1 MTKREFLANLR
12 EALYGLSQAEIEE
25 RLLFYSEMID
35 DRMEEGITEEDAVR
49 EIGDAREIAAQI
61 RAEGANSKPAEEKE
75 TKDTK
80 DAQMRRRKL
89 GVGEILLLILGFPV
103 WFPLL
108 LAATVVL
115 LAVFIV
121 LFAVVIVLFAVDL
134 SLAAVLL
141 GGIAVGTV
149 SIVLWN
155 VPLGIALIGAGI
167 FCGGLSIF
175 WFFGC
180 LVATKGILSLLK
192 MTVQGIG
199 GMFFRKGERV

>member
-1 MTKREFLANLR
+1 MTKREFLAILR

-35 DRMEEGITEEDAVR
+35 DRMEEGISEEDAVR

-61 RAEGANSKPAEEKE
+61 RAETAQPQNAEEKE

-80 DAQMRRRKL
+80 DAQKRRRRL
-89 GVGEILLLILGFPV
+89 SVGEILLLILGFPV

-108 LAATVVL
+108 LAAAVVL

-121 LFAVVIVLFAVDL
+121 LFAVVTVLFAVAL
-134 SLAAVLL
+134 SLVAVLL
-141 GGIAVGTV
+141 SGIAVGTV
-149 SIVLWN
+149 SIILWN

-175 WFFGC
+175 WFFGS
-180 LVATKGILSLLK
+180 LVAAKGILSLLK
-192 MTVQGIG
+192 MTLHGIG
-199 GMFFRKGERV
+199 SLFFRKGEQV